1 MKIFELI
8 GSIIVD
14 TTQARRNLRDLES
27 NAQQTGSRLERVSD
41 GIARVGNNI
50 SNVGSKMS
58 GFGTGMMAKFTL
70 PIVGAITG
78 AVMATQELRQEMA
91 KLDTAFEASAHSVDR
106 GREAFREL
114 YKVVGDEGVAVEA
127 AQQLAIL
134 SEEEE
139 DLVKMTNALTGVYG
153 TFGASLPIEGLAEAV
168 NHTAKLGEVQG
179 PLADAFEWVG
189 VSIEEEN
196 EKLASLTT
204 EQERAAYLADRLN
217 SIYSNEAD
225 LYRKNAAGIMEQRD
239 AQLNFNEALSELA
252 ETFVP
257 IITELTNVMAGLIE
271 KFNNLSDGQ
280 KDAIIKIGGFLVIIG
295 PLVAGLGFMASGIGS
310 AVTAGGQII
319 GMFGKLGSAST
330 ILNTIMRGGIGLAF
344 SPAGWIIIGI
354 GLVIGAIYLLIK
366 NFDKVKAAA
375 VKVGD
380 VFANVFT
387 WLGDKISSR
396 MQEISNFIMNPIDT
410 IKNKV
415 QATVDW
421 IKNAFNFVMKGP
433 ELKMGN
439 LNPFNWGKNK
449 SEDLSDELNDMINR
463 DKKVKFFAK
472 GGIMNSATEFAR
484 SSDTSYIGGEAGRE
498 AILPLEGK
506 HMTPFADA
514 IADRIDNKSG
524 ETKVENNFHIAQL
537 VVREEADVRRIAIE
551 LEKQQ
556 KMTNRNRG
564 VYG

>member
-8 GSIIVD
+8 GSVIVD
-14 TTQARRNLRDLES
+14 TAQARRNLQDLES
-27 NAQQTGSRLERVSD
+27 TAQQTGSRLDRVSD
-41 GIARVGNNI
+41 GIAKVGNNI

-106 GREAFREL
+106 GREAFRDL

-134 SEEEE
+134 TESEE
-139 DLVKMTNALTGVYG
+139 DLAKMTNALTGVYG

-189 VSIEEEN
+189 ASIEEEN

-217 SIYSNEAD
+217 NIYSNEAD

-310 AVTAGGQII
+310 AVTVGGQLI

-330 ILNTIMRGGIGLAF
+330 LLNTVMRGGIGLAF

-375 VKVGD
+375 AKVGD
-380 VFANVFT
+380 VFSNVFT
-387 WLGDKISSR
+387 WIGDKISSR
-396 MQEISNFIMNPIDT
+396 MQEISDFIMNPIDT

-415 QATVDW
+415 QAAVDW

-449 SEDLSDELNDMINR
+449 SEGLSDELNDMINR

-506 HMTPFADA
+506 HMVPFADA
-514 IADRIDNKSG
+514 VASRIDNKSG
-524 ETKVENNFHIAQL
+524 ETKVENNFNISQL
-537 VVREEADVRRIAIE
+537 VVREEADVRRIAVE